1 MEKLLGKKC
10 DTAGSRC
17 IPLYHNLLILLGA
30 KGETRTLTPYGA
42 GT

>member
-1 MEKLLGKKC
+1 MHMTLIKPASSLL
-10 DTAGSRC
+10 SSF
-17 IPLYHNLLILLGA
+17 GA